1 MTQTTIDTLWRLKTQ
16 RNKLDARIQDCEA
29 RDKARACQQ
38 NLQRKILVGTY
49 MLEQAHHEGRYADLV
64 AKLDVYLTRDNDRQ
78 LFDLPA
84 RG

>member
-1 MTQTTIDTLWRLKTQ
+1 
-16 RNKLDARIQDCEA
+16 
-29 RDKARACQQ
+29 
-38 NLQRKILVGTY
+38 

-84 RG
+84 RGQDDPRQDQTRAMSDNTHPTLATVATNTTKG